1 MQPSL
6 AAGFATS
13 SYGRKW
19 LSGNGK
25 PYISAWENNEER
37 ILVWAKTRIWWWA
50 RMWNTPLK
58 PPSRYVGFTLLPDI
72 NWIYCA
78 ASYTL
83 NLISRQ
89 SPREHHLRITPLVS
103 KKLCLVSKNTT
114 NSHIAKHSLKN
125 STSFQ
130 KEGVKEYLVASKLIS
145 IRWSRIRSESAVP
158 SSLLNRKCFDSL
170 RQDYRL
176 WKGISWSREKSLIFM
191 GFGKGLAWEKQK
203 DFDFLQTRITLGT
216 NFYVMQ
222 SMVRRKNQRMLQLI
236 FGNHFVSC

>member
-58 PPSRYVGFTLLPDI
+58 PPSRYVGFTLLPYI

-89 SPREHHLRITPLVS
+89 SPQEHHLRITPLVS
-103 KKLCLVSKNTT
+103 KKLRLVSKNTT

-125 STSFQ
+125 STSLQ
-130 KEGVKEYLVASKLIS
+130 KEGVNEYLVASKLIS
-145 IRWSRIRSESAVP
+145 IRWSRIRFESAVP
-158 SSLLNRKCFDSL
+158 SSLLNRKCFDSFWQL
-170 RQDYRL
+170 TSGLSTLERDQL
-176 WKGISWSREKSLIFM
+176 IGGKALIFM
-191 GFGKGLAWEKQK
+191 WFGKGLAWEKQK

-236 FGNHFVSC
+236 FGNH